1 MRISDWSSDVCPSD
15 LWGRSHWWWRA
26 HSKVAEWP
34 NPLHRFLQCV
44 TRAETGG
51 LRSRAVDY
59 RCDLYSSFSAH
70 AGYSQAPPIADAF
83 RRSVHPSLRDQV
95 SCRAADRTG
104 PSWLDACIPDL
115 PARYRL

>member
-1 MRISDWSSDVCPSD
+1 MRISDWSSDVCSSD
-15 LWGRSHWWWRA
+15 L

-34 NPLHRFLQCV
+34 NPLHRSLQCV

-70 AGYSQAPPIADAF
+70 AGYSHAPPIAHAI
-83 RRSVHPSLRDQV
+83 RRSVHPSLRDPV
-95 SCRAADRTG
+95 DRKSTRLYSSHSCAARL
-104 PSWLDACIPDL
+104 PSSAFETTMGHKPI
-115 PARYRL
+115 